1 MAVPAEL
8 IDDQTEMPDAAD
20 LEALQAMVE
29 AVGEGGLLP
38 AEADVWNRYQQAK
51 GKPDDFYANLADFM
65 EEAELAKIA
74 ADVIQWVRWDEDS
87 RRDWTERE
95 KRGIRALGVSER
107 TDGGADFEGASRVTH
122 PLLMEACTQFQARAI
137 AEMWPATGPVRATM
151 LGDPDE
157 EKQEQAARVESYM
170 NYQFTNLMPSAF
182 EEEDR
187 LLFRLPLSGSCFK
200 KVSYD
205 PVERQVVSRFVEP
218 ADLIVPYGATDLRT
232 SIRFTHRIYEETDVV
247 RRKMATGLYR
257 KSEKPVTWPTENYD
271 YSKVREEIEKVEG
284 RQRVAVTGGE
294 RHTTYECY
302 CRLDLPGFEDIDPET
317 GEPSGISLPYVVIVD
332 RDRVH
337 VHAIRRN
344 WAESDELK
352 RRRLF
357 YVHKYFLPGLG
368 FYGYGF
374 LHAIG
379 GLADTATGTI
389 RALLDA
395 AALAN
400 CPAGYRSRDSRIP
413 GGTKTPGPGQWVEVD
428 STAEEL
434 SKAFFP
440 LPYKEPSKTLYEL
453 LGTIQE
459 AGQRFAS
466 TTEAM
471 VGEANNAGPV
481 GTTLALIEQGSK
493 IFSAIHKRL
502 HQANAHEFKL
512 VAELNYEWMPE
523 RYPYETPEGSKYTL
537 RQDFDG
543 RVDVIPVSDP
553 NIVSN
558 VQRIA
563 QAQAV
568 LQLAT
573 QAPDLYDRK
582 QVHRSLL
589 EALRVPEIDE
599 LMPDVDDVPRREP
612 IEENMALLMGKP
624 IKVFP
629 DQEHAAHQMVHQ
641 QWFMSLPPE
650 YQQML
655 QGAFMAHMAEHLA
668 WSYRI
673 QMQQAM
679 GAQLPPPMTLDQTG
693 EDDEPPEMPPE
704 VDYQISVMAAQ
715 AAQIMAQQQAMAEQ
729 AMQQQ
734 AMAEQA
740 GAAQAQQDIAQAEIG
755 IKSQQAQVSAEK
767 TRADVQLAQQ
777 MAEREQARKDAEQQA
792 RQAREDAKT
801 RAEIMRADALARAQI
816 KAKADESLAG
826 KVNAETDRVQ
836 KGKDYE

>member
-1 MAVPAEL
+1 MQTDDEMMVVEAPDTAD
-8 IDDQTEMPDAAD
+8 ID
-20 LEALQAMVE
+20 ALMAMVA
-29 AVGEGGLLP
+29 AVGEQGLTETE
-38 AEADVWNRYQQAK
+38 AEAWNRYQQAK
-51 GKPDDFYANLADFM
+51 GKPEDFYANLAEFID
-65 EEAELAKIA
+65 EAELSKIA

-87 RRDWTERE
+87 RKDWTERE
-95 KRGIRALGVSER
+95 KRGIRALGISDR

-122 PLLMEACTQFQARAI
+122 PLLMEACVQFQARAI
-137 AEMWPATGPVRATM
+137 AELWPPTGPVKTAI
-151 LGDPDE
+151 LGDDTE
-157 EKQEQAARVESYM
+157 EKQEQARRVESYM
-170 NYQFTNLMPSAF
+170 NYQYTTLMPGAF

-200 KVSYD
+200 KVAYD
-205 PVERQVVSRFVEP
+205 PVERQVVARFVEP
-218 ADLIVPYGATDLRT
+218 ADLIVPYGASDLRS
-232 SIRFTHRIYEETDVV
+232 SIRFTHRLYEETDVV
-247 RRKMATGLYR
+247 RRKQATGLYR
-257 KSEKPVTWPTENYD
+257 KSDKPITWPTENYD
-271 YSKVREEIEKVEG
+271 YSKIREEIEYVEG
-284 RQRVAVTGGE
+284 RKRVAVTGGE

-344 WAESDELK
+344 WAESDDLK

-379 GLADTATGTI
+379 GLSDTATGTL

-395 AALAN
+395 GSFAN
-400 CPAGYRSRDSRIP
+400 LSGGYRSRDSRIP
-413 GGTKTPGPGQWVEVD
+413 GGTKTPGPGEWVEVD

-434 SKAFFP
+434 AKAFFP
-440 LPYKEPSKTLYEL
+440 LPYKEPSKTLFEL
-453 LGTIQE
+453 LGLIQD

-471 VGEANNAGPV
+471 VGEANNNGPV

-502 HQANAHEFKL
+502 HQANTHEFKL

-523 RYPYETPEGSKYTL
+523 RYPYDTPEGSQYTL
-537 RQDFDG
+537 REDFDG
-543 RVDVIPVSDP
+543 RIDVVPVSDP

-573 QAPDLYDRK
+573 EAPDLYDRK
-582 QVHRSLL
+582 RVHRCLL

-599 LMPDVDDVPRREP
+599 LMPDVDEVPRREP
-612 IEENMALLMGKP
+612 IEENMALLLGKP

-629 DQEHAAHQMVHQ
+629 DQEHQAHQIVHEA
-641 QWFMSLPPE
+641 WFMSLPPQ

-655 QGAFMAHMAEHLA
+655 QGAYMAHMAEHLA
-668 WSYRI
+668 WLYRV
-673 QMQQAM
+673 QMQGAM
-679 GAQLPPPMTLDQTG
+679 GMALPPPMTLGQTG
-693 EDDEPPEMPPE
+693 EEIEAMPEMPPE
-704 VDYQISVMAAQ
+704 VDYQMSVMGAQ
-715 AAQIMAQQQAMAEQ
+715 AAQIMLAQQQ

-734 AMAEQA
+734 AMGQQGALAEQA
-740 GAAQAQQDIAQAEIG
+740 MQGQAALQDTQIQ
-755 IKSQQAQVSAEK
+755 
-767 TRADVQLAQQ
+767 R
-777 MAEREQARKDAEQQA
+777 EREDMALAREREARDQARKDAEQQS
-792 RQAREDAKT
+792 RQAREDARA

-816 KAKADESLAG
+816 RKSAEGGLAG
-826 KVNAETDRVQ
+826 KVNAETRRIQ
-836 KGKDYE
+836 RGEEYE